1 MRSDNSKIRLLSAAM
16 SIVAMVVVLCG
27 CGGRETG
34 RPVLTVSIEPQ
45 RALLE
50 DIVGDRFEV
59 QTLLTSG
66 ANPETFEPTMRAR
79 MDVDKSKAYF
89 IIGGMPFETT
99 LASTLPSTVRLV
111 DCAKG
116 IALIYNTHDHGE
128 GHEHIAD
135 PHTWS
140 SVRNTHV
147 IARNMYEAVVSI
159 DAGGKEYYR
168 SRYEAL
174 VHRLDSIDRVW
185 NEKLKSAPTRA
196 FAIWHPS
203 LSYFARDYGL
213 RQISVGF
220 ENKEMPPTAMAQVA
234 IEAREAGVRVLFFQR
249 EYDSRQVQSMN
260 QMLGARIVT
269 INPLDYDWE
278 GQLSAVVEAL
288 CR

>member
-1 MRSDNSKIRLLSAAM
+1 MVTT
-16 SIVAMVVVLCG
+16 IVAMAMTLCG
-27 CGGRETG
+27 CGGTEDG
-34 RPVLTVSIEPQ
+34 RSVLTVSVEPQ

-66 ANPETFEPTMRAR
+66 ANPETFEPTIRAR
-79 MDVDKSKAYF
+79 MDVDKSKVYF
-89 IIGGMPFETT
+89 TIGGMPFETA

-111 DCAKG
+111 DCSKG
-116 IALIYNTHDHGE
+116 ITLIYNTHDHGE

-140 SVRNTHV
+140 SVRNARV

-159 DAGGKEYYR
+159 DAEGKEYYR
-168 SRYEAL
+168 NRYEAL
-174 VHRLDSIDRVW
+174 EHRLDSIDRAW
-185 NEKLKSAPTRA
+185 SEKLKSASTRA

-220 ENKEMPPTAMAQVA
+220 ENKEMPPTAMAHTA
-234 IEAREAGVRVLFFQR
+234 AEAREAGARVLFFQR
-249 EYDSRQVQSMN
+249 EYDSRQAQSMN
-260 QMLGARIVT
+260 QMLGARLVI

-278 GQLSAVVEAL
+278 GQLYTVVEAL